1 MSVGSDG
8 FGPATGLLPSS
19 LSAGL
24 RPDGLVVVQEVGEVV
39 LDEVLARHSQ
49 VHRIP
54 VAELS
59 TQLPIYRCQCVCA
72 LNSLQ

>member
-8 FGPATGLLPSS
+8 FGPATWLLPSS

-39 LDEVLARHSQ
+39 LDEVLARHPQ
-49 VHRIP
+49 VHRVP

-59 TQLPIYRCQCVCA
+59 TQLPTDISVCVCVR
-72 LNSLQ
+72 